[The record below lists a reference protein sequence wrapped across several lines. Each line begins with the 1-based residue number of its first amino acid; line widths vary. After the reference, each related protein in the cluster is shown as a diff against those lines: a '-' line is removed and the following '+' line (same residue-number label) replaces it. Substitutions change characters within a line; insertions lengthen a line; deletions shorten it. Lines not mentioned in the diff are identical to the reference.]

1 MESIGADIQRDYE
14 LAKGLVGDITLD
26 DLKYVDW
33 YVCED
38 MGIFIPSVGYCGYAL
53 KYQHTHPAYSLVV
66 LTGENNGVLDA
77 TFQPDQHHYLA
88 AMMSPGIPHEE
99 EAGDTFSRY
108 LALFA
113 SGLLVETV
121 CHNCDRE
128 LPHYSQWHQFQV
140 PKDIMILLD
149 RFMAESEAR
158 RPGYQIVMNSLATI
172 ILHDFILYSAG
183 REVQNHFRH
192 HNGIQGAVDFIHQ
205 YFHQTIPVAKL
216 AEVANM
222 SITTFSRRFKAH
234 TGQSPGN
241 YLIRTRL
248 EKARKLIRSSKESIT
263 DIALQCGFSNTA
275 HMTSLFKRHYGIPPT
290 EYRALHDI
298 DGSM

>member
-1 MESIGADIQRDYE
+1 MDIQRNYE
-14 LAKGLVGDITLD
+14 LAKSLVGNITLD

-33 YVCED
+33 YVCGD

-77 TFQPDQHHYLA
+77 AFQPDQNHYLA
-88 AMMSPGIPHEE
+88 AMMPPGIPHEE
-99 EAGDTFSRY
+99 AAGDTFSRY
-108 LALFA
+108 VALFA
-113 SGLLVETV
+113 SERLVETV
-121 CHNCDRE
+121 CHSCDCK
-128 LPHYSQWHQFQV
+128 LTHYSQWHQFQV

-149 RFMAESEAR
+149 RFMAESEAG
-158 RPGYQIVMNSLATI
+158 RPGYQVVMN
-172 ILHDFILYSAG
+172 LYSTG
-183 REVQNHFRH
+183 TEEENHIRH

-222 SITTFSRRFKAH
+222 SNTTFSRRFKAYI
-234 TGQSPGN
+234 GQSPGS

-248 EKARKLIRSSKESIT
+248 EKARKLVRSSRESIT

-275 HMTSLFKRHYGIPPT
+275 HMTFLFKRYYGIPPT
-290 EYRALHDI
+290 VYRALHDI
-298 DGSM
+298 DGSI